1 MKPYRDSPKDP
12 EFWITNIS
20 TNNISLSDLNITL
33 NSYTSVNLLDKRHQ
47 YLTVEEIRD
56 SLKKGALSKYIKMR
70 KIVIRHSAPV
80 IFKDEIKVDNDAIIP
95 NRNTSIFEIEQKNYE
110 ELDITDE
117 EFAAENAD
125 IAEMDTQPMFKKED
139 D

>member
-1 MKPYRDSPKDP
+1 MNPRKEKPRDP

-47 YLTVEEIRD
+47 YLTVDEIRD
-56 SLKKGALSKYIKMR
+56 SLEKGALSKYIKMR
-70 KIVIRHSAPV
+70 KIVIRHSAPI
-80 IFKDEIKVDNDAIIP
+80 IFKNEMRIAEGAIIP
-95 NRNTSIFEIEQKNYE
+95 DRHMSIFEINHKDYE

-125 IAEMDTQPMFKKED
+125 TADLDSQPLYIKKD

>member
-1 MKPYRDSPKDP
+1 MKPCREKPKEP

-47 YLTVEEIRD
+47 YLTIEEIRN
-56 SLKKGALSKYIKMR
+56 SLNRGALSKYIKMR
-70 KIVIRHSAPV
+70 KIVIRHNAPV
-80 IFKDEIKVDNDAIIP
+80 IFKNEIKVDKNAIIP
-95 NRNTSIFEIEQKNYE
+95 NRHTSIFEIEYRNYE

-117 EFAAENAD
+117 EFAAENAET
-125 IAEMDTQPMFKKED
+125 AEIDTLPLFKKEED
-139 D
+139 